1 MVAVEDVGFGLVG
14 DDLAGAAGSN
24 GREVLELE
32 RSRGVC
38 HFLFLSKFLRK
49 TKPIRR

>member
-32 RSRGVC
+32 RRGVC
-38 HFLFLSKFLRK
+38 HFLFQTLSSFGGMCLI
-49 TKPIRR
+49 TL